1 MKKKLIADIRLY
13 RSDGE
18 HDCISF
24 AGKKLNAAVHRVV
37 MALREQGFSLG
48 EFDHLY
54 LNFTASPAVG
64 AIALSEEA
72 DRYHPWYRY
81 CTVPVEQ
88 AIFDRLPEDHA
99 LVLQWIGTVLA
110 SHFASEDFD
119 GPRILDCVRQAAEQ
133 GERMLMKFK
142 EKVSATRRAVIF
154 LRYPDS
160 CRYAPLLRVY
170 DLEDRL
176 LFEHDLPQA
185 VTLDHLGELQV
196 SAKRVAVKPRKNAFT
211 GGRKP
216 LVFEY

>member
-13 RSDGE
+13 KSDAE

-24 AGKKLNAAVHRVV
+24 ADKKLNAAVHRVV
-37 MALREQGFSLG
+37 MVLREQGFSLG
-48 EFDHLY
+48 DFDHLY
-54 LNFTASPAVG
+54 LNFTVNPTAGS
-64 AIALSEEA
+64 IALSEEV

-81 CTVPVEQ
+81 CTVSVEQ
-88 AIFDRLPEDHA
+88 AFFDRLPEDHA
-99 LVLQWIGTVLA
+99 LVLQWIGAVLA

-133 GERMLMKFK
+133 GEGMLMQYK

-154 LRYPDS
+154 LRYLDS
-160 CRYAPLLRVY
+160 ARYAPLLRVY

-196 SAKRVAVKPRKNAFT
+196 RAKRVAVKPRKNAFT
-211 GGRKP
+211 GGKKP